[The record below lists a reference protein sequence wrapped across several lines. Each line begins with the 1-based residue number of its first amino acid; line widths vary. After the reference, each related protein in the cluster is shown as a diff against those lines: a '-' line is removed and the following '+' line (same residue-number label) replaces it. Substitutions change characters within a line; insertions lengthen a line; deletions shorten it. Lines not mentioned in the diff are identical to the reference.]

1 MARGKLQNM
10 LESSV
15 KMLKGLEDAREITSK
30 EERAKSSMDCEC
42 SVLVSMSSASQ
53 ITHTYITHY
62 MCVCWCNCVRAC
74 VQACIHACV
83 CIHICIHTCLCA
95 HVCIILGESVLN
107 AGADG

>member
-53 ITHTYITHY
+53 ITHTYNTYITHY

-74 VQACIHACV
+74 VQAYVHSCMRVHTHAY
-83 CIHICIHTCLCA
+83 I
-95 HVCIILGESVLN
+95 HVCVHMCALYSENLF
-107 AGADG
+107 